1 MRHSIYIIIGVI
13 LFSCSSPKARKP
25 VSQSNS
31 KSFIEASIKRN
42 KALIKME
49 EELFETIIRKDTLHT
64 YTTSPN
70 GFWYYYNH
78 KIEDVTVRPKSGD
91 NVVFNYEIRDVK
103 NNVIFTKEALGDRVS
118 KDLSAGKT
126 KKGDRTLHIDGEEFL
141 TGMQEGLK
149 LMKEGEKVTFLFP
162 SNKVFGATGFR
173 DKITPNQSLIIE
185 VYLKKIN
192 KKGINNNNQNKVN

>member
-1 MRHSIYIIIGVI
+1 MI
-13 LFSCSSPKARKP
+13 FSCSSPKARKP
-25 VSQSNS
+25 VSQSNP

-49 EELFETIIRKDTLHT
+49 EELFENIIKKDTLHT
-64 YTTSPN
+64 YITSPN

-78 KIEDVTVRPKSGD
+78 KIEAVAVRPKSGD

-103 NNVIFTKEALGDRVS
+103 NNIIFAKEVLGDREA
-118 KDLSAGKT
+118 KE
-126 KKGDRTLHIDGEEFL
+126 KGDRTLRIDGEEFL

-149 LMKEGEKVTFLFP
+149 LMKEGEKATFLFP

-185 VYLKKIN
+185 VYLKKISKN
-192 KKGINNNNQNKVN
+192 KINNNNQNKVN